1 MGIPTWLPCSAMP
14 LTSPT
19 TCLCR
24 SSKKSPDAL
33 PALRVGSRRP
43 GCTTVATARP
53 FSALPGIASLRPT
66 QRPSPCS
73 VQITSVTAGRRQI
86 PRSSCGGWTALVSRP
101 PTCSA
106 ACTAT
111 RAWHLGTS
119 ADTRLFRAV
128 ITAVDGRSPGLR
140 SLLVVCGAGV
150 GLPGGEHASNGV
162 AGGGPLVLRTMGAA
176 GAGSGGFRCTG
187 RRARLRVQVPEPPAD
202 PGRGE
207 PVRFR
212 WPFPRPAEICG
223 EGTGEA
229 ASPDPTG
236 AGPGARSACPPR
248 GARCGVRRSRHR
260 GRRGRPVDPAAPVLS
275 LLAPAGRSPGTSSRS
290 GRAPR
295 LSARC
300 CYDGYRI
307 TRPRTGLLTSTSN
320 YQLPSNIQGT
330 PFSDRLPAR
339 PFSPVVKRILPWR
352 RGASRFP
359 VRRSRASRVHRPWRK
374 APRWQ
379 VRAEPGDAHT
389 GRFCCSMY
397 CLTTESGA
405 PPTVPAK

>member
-1 MGIPTWLPCSAMP
+1 MGTPTWLRCSAMP

-53 FSALPGIASLRPT
+53 FSALPGITSLRPT

-73 VQITSVTAGRRQI
+73 VKITGVTAGRRQI
-86 PRSSCGGWTALVSRP
+86 PRSSCGGWTALASRP

-106 ACTAT
+106 ACAAT

-119 ADTRLFRAV
+119 ADSRLFRAM
-128 ITAVDGRSPGLR
+128 ITAVCGRSPGLR
-140 SLLVVCGAGV
+140 SLLVVCGSGV

-162 AGGGPLVLRTMGAA
+162 AGGGPLVLRAMGAA
-176 GAGSGGFRCTG
+176 RAGSGGFRCTG

-223 EGTGEA
+223 ERTGEA
-229 ASPDPTG
+229 ELCVGGQDEP
-236 AGPGARSACPPR
+236 GPAIG
-248 GARCGVRRSRHR
+248 R
-260 GRRGRPVDPAAPVLS
+260 GRVTEPEPGPAEG
-275 LLAPAGRSPGTSSRS
+275 LLEQAEGVPDHHSQ
-290 GRAPR
+290 
-295 LSARC
+295 
-300 CYDGYRI
+300 
-307 TRPRTGLLTSTSN
+307 TGLLTPPLGSFASVSLITV
-320 YQLPSNIQGT
+320 PSMMAT
-330 PFSDRLPAR
+330 A
-339 PFSPVVKRILPWR
+339 R
-352 RGASRFP
+352 RGSP
-359 VRRSRASRVHRPWRK
+359 TRPC
-374 APRWQ
+374 
-379 VRAEPGDAHT
+379 GSD
-389 GRFCCSMY
+389 GG
-397 CLTTESGA
+397 GA
-405 PPTVPAK
+405 GPISVVVEVTAVSPP